1 MNERIEI
8 AEKWYKRLGFPAE
21 MDEEFYAL
29 CERCDIPEGLTIDD
43 VQITGEQGEEL
54 GLQTL
59 YFVEAMHDEYV
70 KRGIDEELFKEMVK
84 TVRGRLIGAYNRTGT
99 FAIGDLT
106 WQKLLLKGR
115 MFKIGILQF
124 DLKPSPADVPSKGVK
139 KGDNI
144 VGIHVPGGQP
154 LIYERCVQS
163 IKDAKAFVAK
173 HFPDFDYGYM
183 TIMTWLLN
191 PHMADLLGPNS
202 NILKFATLFE
212 VVSIHESDNIIRF
225 VFGNGAKRTDLPN
238 IEPNGRFQTELKREA
253 LAGRVFYDCRGMID
267 INDY

>member
-1 MNERIEI
+1 MNERIETAI
-8 AEKWYKRLGFPAE
+8 KWYKKLGFPAE
-21 MDEEFYAL
+21 MDAEFYAL
-29 CERCDIPEGLTIDD
+29 CERCDIPEGLTVDD
-43 VQITGEQGEEL
+43 VNITGEQGEEL

-59 YFVEAMHDEYV
+59 YFVENMHDEYV
-70 KRGIDEELFKEMVK
+70 KRGIDEALFEEMVK
-84 TVRGRLIGAYNRTGT
+84 TVKGRLISAFNKTGT

-106 WQKLLLKGR
+106 WQRLLIKAR
-115 MFKIGILQF
+115 MFNIGILQF

-144 VGIHVPGGQP
+144 VGIHVPGKGR
-154 LIYERCVQS
+154 LEYDKCVQS

-173 HFPDFDYGYM
+173 HFPEFEYGYM

-191 PHMADLLGPNS
+191 PHMADLLGPES

-225 VFGNGAKRTDLPN
+225 VFGNGAKRSDLPN
-238 IEPNGRFQTELKREA
+238 IEPKGRFQTELKRDA

-267 INDY
+267 ISKI

>member
-1 MNERIEI
+1 MNERIQI
-8 AEKWYKRLGFPAE
+8 AEKWYKALGFPEE
-21 MDEEFYAL
+21 MDTEFYAL
-29 CERCDIPEGLTIDD
+29 IKRCDIPEGLTIDD
-43 VQITGEQGEEL
+43 VVITGEQGEEL
-54 GLQTL
+54 GLQAL

-70 KRGIDEELFKEMVK
+70 KRGIDEELFCEMVETIK
-84 TVRGRLIGAYNRTGT
+84 GRLISAYKKTGT

-106 WQKLLLKGR
+106 WQKLLMRGR

-144 VGIHVPGGQP
+144 VGIHVPGGKP
-154 LIYERCVQS
+154 LIYEECVQS
-163 IKDAKAFVAK
+163 IKDAKAFIAK
-173 HFPDFDYGYM
+173 HFPDFEYGYM

-212 VVSIHESDNIIRF
+212 VVSMHESDNIIRF
-225 VFGNGAKRTDLPN
+225 VFGNGAKRADLPN
-238 IEPNGRFQTELKREA
+238 IEPKGRFQTELKAAA

-267 INDY
+267 INDF

>member
-1 MNERIEI
+1 MNDRIKI
-8 AEKWYKRLGFPAE
+8 AEKWYKWLDFPSE
-21 MDEEFYAL
+21 MDAEFYAL
-29 CERCDIPEGLTIDD
+29 CERCDIPEGLTVGD

-70 KRGIDEELFKEMVK
+70 KRGIDDELFKEMVK
-84 TVRGRLIGAYNRTGT
+84 TVRSRLISAYNRTGT

-106 WQKLLLKGR
+106 WQKLLIQGR

-154 LIYERCVQS
+154 LIYEKCVQS
-163 IKDAKAFVAK
+163 IKDAKAFIAK

-191 PHMADLLGPNS
+191 PHMADLLGPDS

-238 IEPNGRFQTELKREA
+238 IEPKGRFQTELKRDA

-267 INDY
+267 ISKI

>member
-1 MNERIEI
+1 MNDRIKI
-8 AEKWYKRLGFPAE
+8 AEKWYKKLGFPAE
-21 MDEEFYAL
+21 MDAEFYAL
-29 CERCDIPEGLTIDD
+29 CKRRDIPEGLTIDD

-59 YFVEAMHDEYV
+59 YFIEAMHNEYV
-70 KRGIDEELFKEMVK
+70 TRGIDEALFDEMVK
-84 TVRGRLIGAYNRTGT
+84 GIRGRLIGAYNRTGT

>member
-1 MNERIEI
+1 MMTTKEI
-8 AEKWYKRLGFPAE
+8 AIKWYKKLEFSQE
-21 MDEEFYAL
+21 MDAEFYAL
-29 CERCDIPEGLTIDD
+29 CERHEIPEGLTIDD

-59 YFVEAMHDEYV
+59 YFLEAMHNEYV
-70 KRGIDEELFKEMVK
+70 TRGIDEELFGKMVAGIK
-84 TVRGRLIGAYNRTGT
+84 HRLEGAYKKTGT

-115 MFKIGILQF
+115 MFRIGILTF
-124 DLKPSPADVPSKGVK
+124 DLKPSPADVPSKGVN

-144 VGIHVPGGQP
+144 VGIHVPGGEP
-154 LIYERCVQS
+154 LVYEKCVQS

-191 PHMADLLGPNS
+191 PHIADLLGPNS

-225 VFGNGAKRTDLPN
+225 VFGNGAKRTDLPG
-238 IEPNGRFQTELKREA
+238 IEPKGRFQTELKRDA